1 MGMLVDGHW
10 QEEDPAPG
18 TDGRFQRPDSAF
30 RGWITA
36 DGSSGFAAEPGRYH
50 LYIAYVCPWAH
61 RTLIWRALK
70 GLHDMIGVSAT
81 AMAMGPQGWHF
92 GRAQG
97 SDGDP
102 LLGAGYLH
110 QIYTAADPRYTGRVT
125 VPVLWDRQRETIVSN
140 ESADIIRMF
149 NAAFDGCGANALDLY
164 PEPLRAAIDALNAR
178 IYETVNNGVY
188 RCGFATRQQAYD
200 EAFDALF
207 DTLDWLEQRLAT
219 RRYLT
224 GERLTEADWRLFP
237 TLVRFDMA
245 YYGNFKCNAR
255 ALREY
260 PNLWHYTRE
269 LYQHPGIAG
278 TVDFAHI
285 KGGYY
290 GIGRLNPSGIV
301 PRGPQLDFCAPHDRA
316 RLPAAP

>member
-200 EAFDALF
+200 KPSMRCSTRSTGWSSGSPRA
-207 DTLDWLEQRLAT
+207 AT
-219 RRYLT
+219 
-224 GERLTEADWRLFP
+224 
-237 TLVRFDMA
+237 
-245 YYGNFKCNAR
+245 
-255 ALREY
+255 
-260 PNLWHYTRE
+260 
-269 LYQHPGIAG
+269 
-278 TVDFAHI
+278 
-285 KGGYY
+285 
-290 GIGRLNPSGIV
+290 
-301 PRGPQLDFCAPHDRA
+301 
-316 RLPAAP
+316 